1 MSHTGSAAND
11 EATASKEAAVF
22 KKINRRLLPFLLI
35 CYTFA
40 YLDRV
45 NIGYAKLHMQAE
57 IPGLT
62 EAVFGVGAGLFF
74 LAYAGL
80 EIPSNLLMNRI
91 GARKTITRIMVL
103 WGFTSAAMLFVTNET
118 TFYILRILLG
128 VFEAGFAPGIIL
140 YLTYWYPAKRMASV
154 MGIYMLAGPIGAIL
168 GSAGSAL
175 IIAATDRVGGLAG
188 WQWMFLIQGLPCVVF
203 GLLFWKFMV
212 DRPEHA
218 RWLSEAE
225 REIVTSHLAST
236 RSNHRTSSFL
246 VALKNPTVYV
256 MAIAYFGIMCGI
268 YAVSFWLPTILL
280 ENGITDTFA
289 NGLLASLPYLVT
301 IPVMVLLTRSSDR
314 FGERTW
320 HSIAPTILGILGLIV
335 ATFTASNFIV
345 SFIALTLAV
354 AGIWGAYTVFW
365 AVPSQHFGGTAAA
378 GGIAFI
384 NTIGILG
391 GFVAPTIM
399 GFAKE
404 MTGSTHI
411 GLLTMVGLLVVSVAG
426 LAVLP
431 RAMAREVRLREGT

>member
-188 WQWMFLIQGLPCVVF
+188 WQWMFLSKDC
-203 GLLFWKFMV
+203 
-212 DRPEHA
+212 HA
-218 RWLSEAE
+218 SYSAFCSGSSWS
-225 REIVTSHLAST
+225 IVQNT
-236 RSNHRTSSFL
+236 
-246 VALKNPTVYV
+246 P
-256 MAIAYFGIMCGI
+256 
-268 YAVSFWLPTILL
+268 
-280 ENGITDTFA
+280 
-289 NGLLASLPYLVT
+289 
-301 IPVMVLLTRSSDR
+301 
-314 FGERTW
+314 
-320 HSIAPTILGILGLIV
+320 
-335 ATFTASNFIV
+335 
-345 SFIALTLAV
+345 
-354 AGIWGAYTVFW
+354 
-365 AVPSQHFGGTAAA
+365 GG
-378 GGIAFI
+378 
-384 NTIGILG
+384 
-391 GFVAPTIM
+391 
-399 GFAKE
+399 
-404 MTGSTHI
+404 
-411 GLLTMVGLLVVSVAG
+411 
-426 LAVLP
+426 
-431 RAMAREVRLREGT
+431 